1 MCRKFRHRQFRPDS
15 CHNSKDFPP
24 EQLLFSL
31 DRAHQDGHR
40 MREGAFRTELKRL
53 DGIPY
58 RAAFSENDV
67 FEISMED
74 YIGGAVRV
82 QGIVR
87 TGRQI

>member
-15 CHNSKDFPP
+15 RHNSKDFPP

-40 MREGAFRTELKRL
+40 MWEGALRTEFKCL

-58 RAAFSENDV
+58 RAAFSENGV
-67 FEISMED
+67 FEFRLED
-74 YIGGAVRV
+74 YVGGAVRSKAC
-82 QGIVR
+82 
-87 TGRQI
+87 